1 MDMKFIL
8 DIMGITGGL
17 SSFVFW
23 ISSNYIYKDVI
34 IQTKEIRNETKFTID
49 HQIITTFNKLQR
61 NIDKIFVRITTLE
74 ARLEYLEEI
83 QTDKNYSGFVEKLNN
98 AIENSDFTEP

>member
-1 MDMKFIL
+1 MDMRIIL

-23 ISSNYIYKDVI
+23 ISSSHIYKDVI
-34 IQTKEIRNETKFTID
+34 IQIKEIRNETKFTID

-61 NIDKIFVRITTLE
+61 NIDKLFIRVSTLE

-83 QTDKNYSGFVEKLNN
+83 QTDKNYSGFVEKLSN

>member
-1 MDMKFIL
+1 MDMKIIL
-8 DIMGITGGL
+8 DIMGIIGGL

-23 ISSNYIYKDVI
+23 ISSNHIYKDVI
-34 IQTKEIRNETKFTID
+34 TQIKEIRNETKFTTD
-49 HQIITTFNKLQR
+49 HKIITIFNKLQR

-83 QTDKNYSGFVEKLNN
+83 QTDKNYSGFVEKLSN

>member
-23 ISSNYIYKDVI
+23 ISSNHIYKDVI
-34 IQTKEIRNETKFTID
+34 TQIKEIRNETISC
-49 HQIITTFNKLQR
+49 NE
-61 NIDKIFVRITTLE
+61 TLTK
-74 ARLEYLEEI
+74 YL
-83 QTDKNYSGFVEKLNN
+83 
-98 AIENSDFTEP
+98 